1 MWLRMIQ
8 RESMSGARRTFIFQ
22 AILRRSA
29 RVIRG
34 SGKLWQ
40 SCTIRHDFATMAA
53 PNLAKTARKE
63 RNPFPYSRQILWFGR
78 MN

>member
-40 SCTIRHDFATMAA
+40 SCTIRHDFAALGFAA
-53 PNLAKTARKE
+53 LAKMTPKE
-63 RNPFPYSRQILWFGR
+63 RNPTAYHARFSGLGV
-78 MN
+78 